1 MYLKTIMIP
10 KEKCYIANPNDSV
23 KSVID
28 KLEHHGIDG
37 MPVVSEGLYHGT
49 VTRYNIFRHYFFKK
63 DAQPREEFIESTR
76 IKDIL
81 AIDEYSVTDESL
93 FEESFLSLQDF
104 PILSI
109 INKNNEFLGVVTR
122 FDVMEQFKSAF
133 GMNQPGTRIAITSID
148 AEGRIKRLAQA
159 LQKYKLNAISF
170 VTFDETDKMHRR
182 MIVKVDNRN
191 QKEIEKFTKYLAKN
205 GFKVLDVQHN

>member
-1 MYLKTIMIP
+1 MYLKTIMVP
-10 KEKCYIANPNDSV
+10 KEKCYVASPDDTV

-37 MPVVSEGLYHGT
+37 MPVVQQGEYLGT
-49 VTRYNIFRHYFFKK
+49 ATRYNIFRHFFFMKEAK
-63 DAQPREEFIESTR
+63 TREEFIETTK

-81 AIDEYSVTDESL
+81 ALDEYSVTDESL

-109 INKNNEFLGVVTR
+109 INKRNEFLGIVTR
-122 FDVMEQFKSAF
+122 YDVMNQFKSAF
-133 GMNQPGTRIAITSID
+133 GMDKTGVRIAITSVD

-159 LQKYKLNAISF
+159 MQKFKLNAISF

-182 MIVKVDNRN
+182 MIIKVEKDKN
-191 QKEIEKFTKYLAKN
+191 IPKFTDYLKKH
-205 GFKVLDVQHN
+205 GFKILDIQQD